1 MTIKK
6 ILVPLFGRRPPDT
19 LPLAIALAERFDAFV
34 EVFHPRRD
42 PRSDL
47 AYLAPGAGGFG
58 VGTGVATVLDAAEE
72 DSRARENAARQV
84 YAAAIEGA
92 SGRVRTGFVTA
103 MGRETELL
111 PARARVADLALLP
124 RPSDD
129 GRGTL
134 EAGLEALL
142 FESGR
147 PVLLIPP
154 EIREMR
160 PETVAIAWN
169 DSPESARAVSAALP
183 FLERAQR
190 VVALTVG
197 DYGLADLTEHLGHHG
212 IAAEP
217 RPIEARSGGFLEDRT
232 GELLLDACRR
242 EGVDLLVMGAYS
254 HTRIRQIIVSGA
266 TRKVLSAA
274 PIPVL
279 MAH

>member
-1 MTIKK
+1 YRSGGRTRKTPLDYGPKKPQLRPNVNNCGTAGAVRPFIPSSGPLSQRRAQRAQGKPTMTIKK

-42 PRSDL
+42 PRNDL

-124 RPSDD
+124 RPSD
-129 GRGTL
+129 
-134 EAGLEALL
+134 
-142 FESGR
+142 
-147 PVLLIPP
+147 
-154 EIREMR
+154 
-160 PETVAIAWN
+160 
-169 DSPESARAVSAALP
+169 
-183 FLERAQR
+183 
-190 VVALTVG
+190 
-197 DYGLADLTEHLGHHG
+197 
-212 IAAEP
+212 
-217 RPIEARSGGFLEDRT
+217 
-232 GELLLDACRR
+232 
-242 EGVDLLVMGAYS
+242 
-254 HTRIRQIIVSGA
+254 
-266 TRKVLSAA
+266 
-274 PIPVL
+274 
-279 MAH
+279 